1 MWLTIGPADVNI
13 SFVARILQRNKKKE
27 TDSDMK
33 RNKLYDTIYIGLCA
47 ALIAVCSQIQ
57 IPAAVP
63 FTLQTF
69 AIFLT
74 CGLLGGKRGTV
85 SVLIY
90 ILLGAVGLPV
100 FAGFKGGI
108 GALLGTTGGYI
119 IGFIFTALIMWL
131 FEKLPGKKLITLG
144 ISMACGLIICYAFG
158 TAWFIYVYTNTKE
171 PVGILTALSWCVFP
185 FIIPDMIKIALALA
199 LTSRLRKLIPFR
211 T

>member
-1 MWLTIGPADVNI
+1 
-13 SFVARILQRNKKKE
+13 
-27 TDSDMK
+27 MK
-33 RNKLYDTIYIGLCA
+33 RNKLYSTIYIGLCA

-119 IGFIFTALIMWL
+119 IGFIFAALIMWL
-131 FEKLPGKKLITLG
+131 FEKLMGKKMIPLG
-144 ISMACGLIICYAFG
+144 LSMVCGLLICYAFG
-158 TAWFIYVYTNTKE
+158 NAWFICVYTNTKE
-171 PVGILTALSWCVFP
+171 PVGIMTALSWCVFP
-185 FIIPDMIKIALALA
+185 FIIPDIVKIALALT

>member
-1 MWLTIGPADVNI
+1 
-13 SFVARILQRNKKKE
+13 
-27 TDSDMK
+27 MK
-33 RNKLYDTIYIGLCA
+33 TNRLYSTIYIGLCA

-57 IPAAVP
+57 IPGPVP

-69 AIFLT
+69 AVFLA
-74 CGLLGGKRGTV
+74 CGVLGGKRGTV

-119 IGFIFTALIMWL
+119 IGFIFSALVMWL
-131 FEKLPGKKLITLG
+131 FEVLLKNGSAKKIIPLG
-144 ISMACGLIICYAFG
+144 ISMVMGLIVCYAFG
-158 TAWFIYVYTNTKE
+158 TAWFMTVYTNTKE
-171 PVGILTALSWCVFP
+171 PIGIVTALSWCVFP
-185 FIIPDMIKIALALA
+185 FIIPDIVKIALALA